1 MPFFSRRDE
10 VEEPAPEPVYEQE
23 AATKKRGGLLGSLRR
38 DPSPTPTANTANT
51 ANTHQSNSSR
61 LSNSTFHTTNSS
73 RTSTSGAS
81 TATNT
86 TTTPKRGSSLLHKF
100 GGGGHHNDNELD
112 PSIVQARERVMAA
125 EAAERD
131 ADRAL
136 ELARRGVQA
145 AREDV
150 RRLEVEAKEEA
161 RRAKIKAYHAKE
173 VSKRGK
179 ALGRTLSSFF
189 FWLIFS
195 LLQGSFLCL
204 GLTANL
210 CCSFLF

>member
-1 MPFFSRRDE
+1 MPFFSRHDE

-38 DPSPTPTANTANT
+38 DPSPTPTARTQ
-51 ANTHQSNSSR
+51 QSNASR
-61 LSNSTFHTTNSS
+61 LSNSTVHTTNSRNS
-73 RTSTSGAS
+73 TSTVSS
-81 TATNT
+81 PST

-100 GGGGHHNDNELD
+100 GGGHHNDNELD

-136 ELARRGVQA
+136 ELARRGAQA

-179 ALGRTLSSFF
+179 ALGRTYHPFF
-189 FWLIFS
+189 FFLFLFS
-195 LLQGSFLCL
+195 LL
-204 GLTANL
+204 
-210 CCSFLF
+210 

>member
-38 DPSPTPTANTANT
+38 DSSPTPT

-73 RTSTSGAS
+73 GTSTSGTS
-81 TATNT
+81 TA

-100 GGGGHHNDNELD
+100 GGGGLHHNDNELD

-136 ELARRGVQA
+136 ELARRGAQA

-179 ALGRTLSSFF
+179 ALGRTYYF
-189 FWLIFS
+189 FWAHLLLAPRLIS
-195 LLQGSFLCL
+195 LSWSDC
-204 GLTANL
+204 
-210 CCSFLF
+210 